1 MECFTA
7 VYLQTQRAR
16 ARCVAIA
23 FKADLLCPF
32 PWILGGFTG
41 FGGLFGFFFLNNGE
55 LTLHVCTY
63 SKKSI

>member
-41 FGGLFGFFFLNNGE
+41 FGGLFGFFFF
-55 LTLHVCTY
+55 
-63 SKKSI
+63 K